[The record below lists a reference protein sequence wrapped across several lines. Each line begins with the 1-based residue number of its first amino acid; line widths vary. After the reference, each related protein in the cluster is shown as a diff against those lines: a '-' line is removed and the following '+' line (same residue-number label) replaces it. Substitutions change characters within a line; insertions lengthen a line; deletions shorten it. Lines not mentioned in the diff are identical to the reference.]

1 MSFSKFSAIVFGI
14 AFIIILYVIIYFAL
28 KIMYKDVKGGGRR
41 KHSQGK
47 KSYGVEVLQID
58 ENANLKKGTVIPV
71 RGVVTL
77 GRKEDNS
84 VVLSDQHVSGNH
96 ARFVIK
102 NNVLFIEDLNST
114 NGTYVNGR
122 KVTGKAKLFGKDEI
136 KIGSTSFK
144 VL

>member
-1 MSFSKFSAIVFGI
+1 MDFSKFSAIVFGI

-41 KHSQGK
+41 KRPQGK
-47 KSYGVEVLQID
+47 KSYGIEVLEVD
-58 ENANLKKGTVIPV
+58 GNENLKKGTVIPV

-77 GRKEDNS
+77 GRKDDNS
-84 VVLSDQHVSGNH
+84 VILSDQHVSGNH

-102 NNVLFIEDLNST
+102 NNILFIEDLNST
-114 NGTYVNGR
+114 NGTFVNGR
-122 KVTGKAKLFGKDEI
+122 KVAGKAKLFGKDEI